1 MEVLNVNEFLVM
13 GISVRTINE
22 NGRAAK
28 DIGELWNRFFSDN
41 VLNKI
46 PDRLSD
52 EIYSIYTDYE
62 GDYKDPYTVVLGCKV
77 PKDTA
82 LKDGLVSKMVKSGKY
97 TKFVAK
103 GDLNQG
109 VVYKEWGKIW
119 NIDSE
124 RVYDTDFEIYG
135 DRAKDPNN
143 AEVEIFVAFK

>member
-28 DIGELWNRFFSDN
+28 DIGELWNRFFADN
-41 VLNKI
+41 VLNRI

-62 GDYKDPYTVVLGCKV
+62 GDYKDPYNVVLGCKV

-109 VVYKEWGKIW
+109 VVYKEWEKIW

-124 RVYDTDFEIYG
+124 RVYDTDFEVYG
-135 DRAKDPNN
+135 DRAKDPSN
-143 AEVEIFVAFK
+143 AEVDIFVAFK